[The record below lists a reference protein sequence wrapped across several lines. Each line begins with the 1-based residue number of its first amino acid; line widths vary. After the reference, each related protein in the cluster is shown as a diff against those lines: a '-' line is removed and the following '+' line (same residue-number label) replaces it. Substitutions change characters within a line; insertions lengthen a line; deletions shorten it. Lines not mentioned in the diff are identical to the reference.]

1 MALAQQPTPDKRP
14 NRPIDATSR
23 QPPKPPSHFEKRRQ
37 LAASARPEAAVASST
52 PWNGGL
58 HACFWARRTCWK
70 VLCEF
75 KLAPAFRESKQ
86 PSSLA
91 TVASRI
97 QSRLSAR
104 RWHYWLVACCGAGL
118 RECREAS
125 PVRSSSCGRS
135 AAIRTRRLER
145 FGWGSRRRVG
155 SRLRVSSIGTVRGG
169 TRAGP
174 LVASIAVVRGRGTMR
189 SDVFGSITLIGR
201 SSGPRSCKPK
211 RPIAPKIWGHVPDTW
226 ADWWRD
232 S

>member
-14 NRPIDATSR
+14 NRLIGATSR
-23 QPPKPPSHFEKRRQ
+23 QPPKPPSHSKKRRQ

-104 RWHYWLVACCGAGL
+104 RWHYWLVACCSAGL
-118 RECREAS
+118 RACRHAS
-125 PVRSSSCGRS
+125 PARSSSCGRS
-135 AAIRTRRLER
+135 AAIRTTGTIWLGFTSASRVTAPCVFHRHSERRHA
-145 FGWGSRRRVG
+145 
-155 SRLRVSSIGTVRGG
+155 GG
-169 TRAGP
+169 A
-174 LVASIAVVRGRGTMR
+174 I
-189 SDVFGSITLIGR
+189 
-201 SSGPRSCKPK
+201 SG
-211 RPIAPKIWGHVPDTW
+211 
-226 ADWWRD
+226 
-232 S
+232 

>member
-1 MALAQQPTPDKRP
+1 MPHRDNLQ
-14 NRPIDATSR
+14 NRR
-23 QPPKPPSHFEKRRQ
+23 SHSKSGDSWP
-37 LAASARPEAAVASST
+37 LASARPEAAVASST
-52 PWNGGL
+52 PWNSGL
-58 HACFWARRTCWK
+58 HACFWARRTGWK

-118 RECREAS
+118 RECRHAS

-135 AAIRTRRLER
+135 AAIRTRRR

-155 SRLRVSSIGTVRGG
+155 SRLRVYSIGTVRGG

-174 LVASIAVVRGRGTMR
+174 LAASIAVVRGRGTMR
-189 SDVFGSITLIGR
+189 IDVFGSITSIGR

-211 RPIAPKIWGHVPDTW
+211 MPIAP
-226 ADWWRD
+226 
-232 S
+232 

>member
-1 MALAQQPTPDKRP
+1 MPLRE
-14 NRPIDATSR
+14 
-23 QPPKPPSHFEKRRQ
+23 PPKPPSHFEKRRQ

-135 AAIRTRRLER
+135 AAIRTRRLVR

-155 SRLRVSSIGTVRGG
+155 SRLRVYSIGTVRGG

-174 LVASIAVVRGRGTMR
+174 LAASIAVVRGRGTMR
-189 SDVFGSITLIGR
+189 SDVFGSHVDRPLFGAPQLQTQKANRAENLGACSRHMGR
-201 SSGPRSCKPK
+201 LV
-211 RPIAPKIWGHVPDTW
+211 A
-226 ADWWRD
+226 
-232 S
+232 

>member
-1 MALAQQPTPDKRP
+1 MKSGDSWPLVLVRRRPSLALYTLEWR
-14 NRPIDATSR
+14 
-23 QPPKPPSHFEKRRQ
+23 
-37 LAASARPEAAVASST
+37 SAR
-52 PWNGGL
+52 
-58 HACFWARRTCWK
+58 
-70 VLCEF
+70 VLLGTTYLLEGF
-75 KLAPAFRESKQ
+75 VRVQTRAGVPREQ
-86 PSSLA
+86 TALIFGD
-91 TVASRI
+91 SRI
-97 QSRLSAR
+97 SHSEPSVCATLAL
-104 RWHYWLVACCGAGL
+104 LVGRVLRGAGL

-155 SRLRVSSIGTVRGG
+155 SRLRVYSIGTVRGG

-174 LVASIAVVRGRGTMR
+174 LAASIAVVRGRGTMR

-211 RPIAPKIWGHVPDTW
+211 RPIAPKIWGHVPDIW